1 MQAGRSGSFRFAV
14 MLGIL
19 VASVLLGCQG
29 ESTPTSGNAEA
40 QEVDGETIWSSLQEQ
55 LASYRSAADR
65 QTQPLEL
72 ATTPRQPRSQSLVWK
87 DLAAGP
93 EALLVVEETVAVGSR
108 MVFTDPRAPSAVA
121 NDLMSQLSPKG
132 WRLLEILEGPAETE
146 GSPPGS
152 YFFWFWRP
160 NLSFQPQHLYEAGC
174 AHIQTIPA
182 QAGASVHL
190 GSACHMARNA
200 AMVQGSRHRR
210 ASAQQAR
217 TVQGGGLTTSVG
229 QEWSV
234 ATPFDATV
242 GCTTREG
249 FVCLARQDLLHER
262 DGSEVSLQLV
272 EHQSASAVLELSM
285 PTAAAVSRRLH
296 PRGIPLVAREVETVN
311 GLAGYHVYLVK
322 PVNTD
327 ETEALVSD
335 LHFASEQRHLVFSGT
350 LTGDS
355 ASLAAH
361 GTMLTETTLAA
372 EPVPVVRE

>member
-1 MQAGRSGSFRFAV
+1 MPTGRSGSFRLAPV
-14 MLGIL
+14 LGLL
-19 VASVLLGCQG
+19 VASVLLGCRG
-29 ESTPTSGNAEA
+29 EAAPTSGHPES
-40 QEVDGETIWSSLQEQ
+40 QEVGRETMWSSLQEQ
-55 LASYRSAADR
+55 LASYRSAANR
-65 QTQPLEL
+65 QAQPVEL
-72 ATTPRQPRSQSLVWK
+72 ATTPRQPRSPSLGWK
-87 DLAAGP
+87 DLTAGP
-93 EALLVVEETVAVGSR
+93 EALLVVEETVAFGSR
-108 MVFTDPRAPSAVA
+108 VVFTDPRVPSAVA

-182 QAGASVHL
+182 QAGTSVHL
-190 GSACHMARNA
+190 GSACHMARSA
-200 AMVQGSRHRR
+200 AVVQGSRHRR
-210 ASAQQAR
+210 ASAQQVR
-217 TVQGGGLTTSVG
+217 TVQGVRLTTWLG

-234 ATPFDATV
+234 ATPFDAAV
-242 GCTTREG
+242 GCATGDG

-272 EHQSASAVLELSM
+272 EHQSAAAVLELSM
-285 PTAAAVSRRLH
+285 HTAAEVSRRLH
-296 PRGIPLVAREVETVN
+296 PRGIPLAAREVETVN

-327 ETEALVSD
+327 ETEALVAD
-335 LHFASEQRHLVFSGT
+335 LHFASEQRHLVFSGI
-350 LTGDS
+350 LTGDP